1 MKKTDLYKNLGLATA
16 SRMKNATKTAKPG
29 TKEELALQKKELAN
43 ANPLLKSL
51 LGKAKSK

>member
-16 SRMKNATKTAKPG
+16 NRMKNAAKVAKPG
-29 TKEELALQKKELAN
+29 AQDQALHKKELAS

-51 LGKAKSK
+51 MGKAKLK